1 MLRYMVKLK
10 YNKILDSN
18 CENWLKDRNGPLQWR
33 DEGKSLKKIWSWAMR
48 TINISIR
55 NIKFIQVGGTK
66 NVEKKITL
74 VKVVKT
80 NMSIKGVTKA
90 MIFG

>member
-48 TINISIR
+48 TTNISIR

-66 NVEKKITL
+66 NVEKKNNIS
-74 VKVVKT
+74 K
-80 NMSIKGVTKA
+80 SS
-90 MIFG
+90 